1 MSKTKGI
8 ILFRSDDLNGATSEI
23 LLETITKKG
32 IGRVIICNSE
42 TINQEIKLFLDSEE
56 YRNYST
62 TYIVGLGFDK
72 KLADR
77 IETIMLEDE
86 LNVVYRDHHR
96 ESLDLSKYMWGR
108 ILLKDAKGNPISS
121 AKNLFREI
129 VDNTHPK
136 HLRLSILIDMANA
149 AITGYTPVEDEA
161 GKSMLEEL
169 YSLAG
174 SSDNFAKSMTKK
186 IQSDDAFF
194 NEADILAKIEAERR
208 ALEEEE
214 EKIRQMKEKLK
225 RDRNK
230 WLW

>member
-1 MSKTKGI
+1 
-8 ILFRSDDLNGATSEI
+8 
-23 LLETITKKG
+23 
-32 IGRVIICNSE
+32 
-42 TINQEIKLFLDSEE
+42 
-56 YRNYST
+56 
-62 TYIVGLGFDK
+62 
-72 KLADR
+72 
-77 IETIMLEDE
+77 
-86 LNVVYRDHHR
+86 
-96 ESLDLSKYMWGR
+96 
-108 ILLKDAKGNPISS
+108 
-121 AKNLFREI
+121 
-129 VDNTHPK
+129 
-136 HLRLSILIDMANA
+136 MANA

-174 SSDNFAKSMTKK
+174 SSDNFAKSMTEK

-194 NEADILAKIEAERR
+194 NEADILAKIESERR